1 MSLVLLAGCG
11 PDPDQS
17 LVQAQDALAAGDAE
31 ASQAAFRRG
40 LERHPEHL
48 QLLLF
53 AAEFYLE
60 PEREEHHKPRLAL
73 HYASRASRT
82 DGGGAAEVD
91 ALHIRALRAMDQHDD
106 ARALLQDALS
116 RHPDDP
122 NLAAL
127 RDP

>member
-1 MSLVLLAGCG
+1 MAVLAGCG

-17 LVQAQDALAAGDAE
+17 LLRAQDALEAGDPD
-31 ASQAAFRRG
+31 ASQTAFRRG

-48 QLLLF
+48 LLLLF

-91 ALHIRALRAMDQHDD
+91 AIHVRALRAMDQHDD

-122 NLAAL
+122 VLAAL